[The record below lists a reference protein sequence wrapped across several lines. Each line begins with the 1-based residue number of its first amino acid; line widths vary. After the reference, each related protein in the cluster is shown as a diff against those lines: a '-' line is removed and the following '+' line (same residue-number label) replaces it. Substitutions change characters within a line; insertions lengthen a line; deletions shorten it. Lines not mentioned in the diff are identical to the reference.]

1 MQSRDVDN
9 DGGAV
14 DTVKISTSYM
24 YRRAVVDMFC
34 AAKQMEKEMFTS
46 LKMDFV

>member
-1 MQSRDVDN
+1 MTVV
-9 DGGAV
+9 GGLPS
-14 DTVKISTSYM
+14 KYISTS

-34 AAKQMEKEMFTS
+34 AAEQMEKEMFTS